1 MHPLR
6 TSTPGLCE
14 LSPEL
19 LVSNFSEEWFL
30 FQHQFQNRGFGGYRV
45 DRGGS
50 GWLNQAPGEEGQHL
64 REGCQR
70 ATDREVVEER
80 CGGRGVAKQSHM
92 VKLRGSC
99 ELSSICKIPSG
110 WLKLRYPGKQG
121 KHEQPWAGLEV
132 ATKAAPWLQITGCH
146 HVVISCETCSCRKAS
161 QVLSQSWDR
170 DAS

>member
-6 TSTPGLCE
+6 TSTLGLCE

-30 FQHQFQNRGFGGYRV
+30 FQDQFQNRGFGGYRV
-45 DRGGS
+45 DRQGS

-80 CGGRGVAKQSHM
+80 CGGLG
-92 VKLRGSC
+92 G
-99 ELSSICKIPSG
+99 
-110 WLKLRYPGKQG
+110 GKTVPRVEIEGQ
-121 KHEQPWAGLEV
+121 L
-132 ATKAAPWLQITGCH
+132 
-146 HVVISCETCSCRKAS
+146 
-161 QVLSQSWDR
+161 
-170 DAS
+170 